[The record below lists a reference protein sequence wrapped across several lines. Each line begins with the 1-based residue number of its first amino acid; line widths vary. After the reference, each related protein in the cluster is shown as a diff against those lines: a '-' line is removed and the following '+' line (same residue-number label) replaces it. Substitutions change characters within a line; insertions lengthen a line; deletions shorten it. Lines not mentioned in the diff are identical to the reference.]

1 MKDLNLTMDSH
12 CIPNVNYNLG
22 VPQSVD
28 VSQYKCQNPTNTGI
42 SDVNGTCI
50 ESLSKKTNF
59 MVKSD
64 GNLSDPFQV
73 GVWNETNTPDIDYM
87 NSDTTKIAPE
97 DELNEQ
103 MMVFSDEKQ
112 VPLPIQDNIRTN
124 LSQNN
129 YQPSSN
135 QILMIYGNRILATL
149 DNKLRY
155 YVSMEYSLVCK
166 PMVFLI
172 HFWMV

>member
-1 MKDLNLTMDSH
+1 M
-12 CIPNVNYNLG
+12 
-22 VPQSVD
+22 
-28 VSQYKCQNPTNTGI
+28 SQHKCQNPTNTGI

-50 ESLSKKTNF
+50 EYLSKKTNF

-73 GVWNETNTPDIDYM
+73 GVWDETNIPDIDYM
-87 NSDTTKIAPE
+87 NWDTTKIAPE
-97 DELNEQ
+97 HELNEQ

-129 YQPSSN
+129 YQPLSN
-135 QILMIYGNRILATL
+135 QISMIYGNRILATL
-149 DNKLRY
+149 DNKVRY
-155 YVSMEYSLVCK
+155 YISMEYSLVCK